1 MIDDSTS
8 EPAPAAYWRA
18 AFIFDASD
26 GDREA
31 LARNL
36 GRVEASLRG
45 AVARGSV
52 RLGVAEHFLSGG
64 EEGSH
69 DYRGWRRN
77 DGAIEVTVGTVDAG
91 QLPQT
96 AKVLREILEPFTDV
110 ATVEVMAGP
119 VYFMVP
125 PRLGTTFLS
134 LSFKRDPA
142 TTKAEFRR
150 WWFNRHASVAIPILG
165 PLLLAYDQVHCN
177 AAMTDAVSNA
187 FGVPAVHYDAYDNLT
202 WADWPSFQRSTADPI
217 GGRRIFEDEIG
228 RIDNAT
234 RRHGFMQ
241 TLGRL

>member
-18 AFIFDASD
+18 AFMFDAPD

-36 GRVEASLRG
+36 CRVEASLRG
-45 AVARGSV
+45 VVARGSV
-52 RLGVAEHFLSGG
+52 RFGVAEHFLAVA
-64 EEGSH
+64 EEGAH
-69 DYRGWRRN
+69 DYRGWRKN
-77 DGAIEVTVGTVDAG
+77 DGAIEVTVAAVDAD
-91 QLPQT
+91 QLPQN
-96 AKVLREILEPFTDV
+96 AKALRDLLQSFIDV
-110 ATVEVMAGP
+110 ASVEAMAGP

-142 TTKAEFRR
+142 TTRAEFGL
-150 WWFNRHASVAIPILG
+150 WWFNRHASVAIPVLG

-177 AAMTDAVSNA
+177 DAMTDAVSKA
-187 FGVPAVHYDAYDNLT
+187 FGVPVVYYDAYDNLT

-217 GGRRIFEDEIG
+217 GGRRILRDEVG
-228 RIDNAT
+228 RIDNCT
-234 RRHGFMQ
+234 RRHGLMR
-241 TLGRL
+241 TLG